1 MKLRTARRSH
11 RLHLGAILLVGLA
24 GCAVDSTSSTGST
37 GSPSVAP
44 PAPPASL
51 GRARALT
58 PRETNASR
66 MSPSA
71 RLAQSL
77 THGPFSVQSAASVE
91 CEHSPDCEPK
101 SPSTIAGE
109 FAGSATRSETSIAVD
124 ASGKHIVIGYNDFR
138 GFTPTTVSISGVS
151 YSDDGGKTFVDAG
164 QLPVGATTTINGAL
178 YPQVFG
184 DPEIKYLGA
193 CSFVYA
199 SILMKKFVADPVDTR
214 TVETMSVHRSNDCGH
229 TWEGP
234 FEVTAATQPSGGTN
248 PTDAA
253 DKEFLSIDPDT
264 GRAIL
269 SWTNF
274 TATAAEISTAYSD
287 DIRTAAVPTWSTRTI
302 VAATAADGQGSI
314 PRFAGNGSKNAY
326 VAWGRYAALG
336 DSVAVSRSTD
346 NGATWSAP
354 LDLTPA
360 APAYMDEIL
369 GNDRVHNFP
378 SLAVDNSHGRHKG
391 SVYVVY
397 APNDAGDG
405 SDIVVQKSTDEGLTF
420 STPLKLNARIGGDR
434 AQFFPWIAV
443 DDSTGRVYV
452 FYYDQGIAKSG
463 DLMETTYTWS
473 DDGGTTWARPRPMS
487 ARPFHGGTGN
497 NFSQPNL
504 GDYNQIVAQ
513 HGELFA
519 VYAETHGVGFA
530 EGQPGSGSM
539 SVPAATVKRIR
550 PRRLHRGAERDDTV
564 SLGDV
569 TFVDSSGDGVINR
582 DELLTVKAPLVNYV
596 TNPLNAATL
605 HGVTS
610 FVTTKTPGVV
620 VLFGVSPYPALAPGE
635 TKENELPIFL
645 LTTHDFVAGT
655 PIELELEVGD
665 FFAGQSTLLAT
676 LQTGTPVETVLLN
689 ENFDAATP
697 ASVATGWVQRHL
709 SGATTV
715 PWTATSTFCATKSP
729 AAFQIEANDGPTGL
743 SSTRSDRLRSPLLT
757 IPADSEYV
765 TLDFDICHDLE
776 DEPISHVRAFDGL
789 LVSLTDATPGRTLR
803 LVLAEAF
810 EQEQTF
816 GLLNGYT
823 KHFPRNDQDGDYV
836 FEDMSAWSGDSSGW
850 QHVHMRLP
858 GMAASQV
865 RLNFEYQQDQGGT
878 CADVRPGHAC
888 GVAVDNV
895 VVRSVV
901 SAKPNN

>member
-1 MKLRTARRSH
+1 MMIRTSSRGH
-11 RLHLGAILLVGLA
+11 RLQLGAPILVGVVGVIGLA
-24 GCAVDSTSSTGST
+24 GCAVDSTSTAAGSV
-37 GSPSVAP
+37 GASVVPVSAP
-44 PAPPASL
+44 
-51 GRARALT
+51 RALT
-58 PRETNASR
+58 HREKSAAR
-66 MSPSA
+66 MSPTA

-77 THGPFSVQSAASVE
+77 THGPFSVQSAHSVE
-91 CEHSPDCEPK
+91 CEHSADCEPTSPK
-101 SPSTIAGE
+101 SIAGE
-109 FAGSATRSETSIAVD
+109 LAGVATRSETSIAVD
-124 ASGKHIVIGYNDFR
+124 ATGKHVVIGYNDFR
-138 GFTPTTVSISGVS
+138 GFTSTTISLSGVS

-164 QLPVGATTTINGAL
+164 QLPVGTTTTINGAL

-193 CSFVYA
+193 CTFVYA
-199 SILMKKFVADPVDTR
+199 SILMKKFAADPADTG
-214 TVETMSVHRSNDCGH
+214 TVETMSVHRSTDCGH

-234 FEVTAATQPSGGTN
+234 FEVTAATQPSGGAA

-253 DKEFLSIDPDT
+253 DKEFLTIDPDT

-274 TATAAEISTAYSD
+274 SATAAEISTAYSD
-287 DIRTAAVPTWSTRTI
+287 DLRTAAVPTWSTRTV
-302 VAATAADGQGSI
+302 VAATQADGQGSI
-314 PRFAGNGSKNAY
+314 PRAAGRGSKNAY
-326 VAWGRYAALG
+326 VAWGRYGNTG
-336 DSVAVSRSTD
+336 DNVAVARSTD

-354 LDLTPA
+354 LDLAPF

-378 SLAVDNSHGRHKG
+378 SLAVDNSRGPHKG
-391 SVYVVY
+391 TVYVVY

-405 SDIVVQKSTDEGLTF
+405 ADIVVQKSTDEGVSF
-420 STPLKLNARIGGDR
+420 SPPLKLNARIGGDR
-434 AQFFPWIAV
+434 AQWFPWTAV

-452 FYYDQGIAKSG
+452 FYYDQGIAQSG

-473 DDGGTTWARPRPMS
+473 DDGGTTWSRPRPMS
-487 ARPFHGGTGN
+487 ARPFHGGIGN

-519 VYAETHGVGFA
+519 VYAETHPVGFA
-530 EGQPGSGSM
+530 EGQPSSGSM
-539 SVPAATVKRIR
+539 SLPAAVVKRIR
-550 PRRLHRGAERDDTV
+550 PERLHRDDTV
-564 SLGDV
+564 ALGHV

-610 FVTTKTPGVV
+610 VVTTKTPGVV

-635 TKENELPIFL
+635 TKENELPIFI

-655 PIELELEVGD
+655 PIELELQIGD
-665 FFAGQSTLLAT
+665 RFSGQSTLLAT
-676 LQTGTPVETVLLN
+676 LQTGTPVATVLLN
-689 ENFDAATP
+689 ETFDA
-697 ASVATGWVQRHL
+697 SATGSLGAGWAQRHI

-715 PWTATSTFCATKSP
+715 PWTATSTYCATKSP
-729 AAFQIEANDGPTGL
+729 AAFQIEANDGPAGG
-743 SSTRSDRLRSPLLT
+743 SSTRSERLRTPLLT
-757 IPADSEYV
+757 VPADSEYV
-765 TLDFDICHDLE
+765 TLDFDVCYDLE
-776 DEPISHVRAFDGL
+776 DEPISKVRAFDGL
-789 LVSLTDATPGRTLR
+789 LVSVSDLTPGRTAR

-823 KHFPRNDQDGDYV
+823 KHYPRVDQDADNV

-865 RLNFEYQQDQGGT
+865 RVNFEYQQDQGGT

-895 VVRSVV
+895 VVSSIV
-901 SAKPNN
+901 SAKPKN